1 MPTHALPFGNH
12 IRRRPLLLALCLTAG
27 LLPAQPLCGDCDGNG
42 AGPTIVDAL
51 AAAQIAA
58 GLVAPSPAQQLTCE
72 VDGAAPISVVD
83 ALVLAQAAASLPV
96 SLACQ
101 SGSPPAVTFLSPQP
115 GGTYWICCEPWPID
129 TMIEVSDPDGD
140 PVTLTA
146 ELSSDGGATWFLA
159 NTDPCQAERNPMV
172 GVATVTPTVVNL
184 RWLGDFSTPQ
194 PVTLRVTATDGLHAA
209 SASLSPLHIDPPG
222 GPVCVCV
229 GPPSIVFVLDA
240 GDSMAAVDM
249 ATTLPGSAMPS
260 RFEVARADVKRALEN
275 VACSFDTFGVIVFN
289 AQVHS
294 WQPTLMAPT
303 TANVTAASAWLDT
316 FVAGG
321 PSPYTPGVT
330 AALQLGP
337 GYPANVR
344 LFSDGTPDGG
354 TAEVSAITAANTYG
368 AGISAHQY
376 GPVTAAAAALLAD
389 LAASNSGQV
398 VVVP

>member
-1 MPTHALPFGNH
+1 
-12 IRRRPLLLALCLTAG
+12 
-27 LLPAQPLCGDCDGNG
+27 
-42 AGPTIVDAL
+42 
-51 AAAQIAA
+51 
-58 GLVAPSPAQQLTCE
+58 
-72 VDGAAPISVVD
+72 
-83 ALVLAQAAASLPV
+83 
-96 SLACQ
+96 
-101 SGSPPAVTFLSPQP
+101 
-115 GGTYWICCEPWPID
+115 
-129 TMIEVSDPDGD
+129 
-140 PVTLTA
+140 
-146 ELSSDGGATWFLA
+146 
-159 NTDPCQAERNPMV
+159 MV

-209 SASLSPLHIDPPG
+209 SDSLSPLHIDPPG

-229 GPPSIVFVLDA
+229 GPPSVVFVLDA
-240 GDSMAAVDM
+240 GDSMTAVDM

-275 VACSFDTFGVIVFN
+275 VACSFDTFGVIVFS

-303 TANVTAASAWLDT
+303 AANVTAASAWLDT

-354 TAEVSAITAANTYG
+354 TAEVSAITAANTHG

-376 GPVTAAAAALLAD
+376 GPVTAAAAALMAD